1 MKGRF
6 RQQGTW
12 NPSDYP
18 LISGRLP
25 ARWNYWRVGWWGSR
39 GKTGQI
45 TAGGQRE
52 DRKTDWWGGC
62 VDKEDGLRKWK
73 QMEWYE
79 RGQIDWALKLRQTD
93 WKNDRGRQTLNRTQS
108 EGGMDRLMER
118 RKDNLRLRV
127 KRNSWAWSAVL
138 EMHAVLKGFG
148 LVLCVWWATV
158 RCNHHRHRGDK
169 IPTVIRWGQIV
180 LPIYNVLETAVLH

>member
-1 MKGRF
+1 M
-6 RQQGTW
+6 
-12 NPSDYP
+12 
-18 LISGRLP
+18 
-25 ARWNYWRVGWWGSR
+25 
-39 GKTGQI
+39 
-45 TAGGQRE
+45 TAGGRRE

-93 WKNDRGRQTLNRTQS
+93 WKNDRGGQTLNRTQT

-127 KRNSWAWSAVL
+127 KRNIWAWS
-138 EMHAVLKGFG
+138 EMHAMLKGFWMCVCVMSYCNLHRWDPNNNQILCSAG
-148 LVLCVWWATV
+148 LNYAKLCLLLRWD
-158 RCNHHRHRGDK
+158 DK
-169 IPTVIRWGQIV
+169 IQWKVWTPMLK
-180 LPIYNVLETAVLH
+180 LPKKRNKKIIFWILILMP